1 MRIKFT
7 ISLQFEYNHLLEF
20 AEDNLWI
27 LEGIINE
34 ID

>member
-1 MRIKFT
+1 MRIKFP
-7 ISLQFEYNHLLEF
+7 ISLQFEYNLLLEF
-20 AEDNLWI
+20 AKDNLWI